1 MGVWFCCDEDK
12 GGGVTWGTEVR
23 ACSQLGW
30 IIRQQIDVVC
40 YAKAQLGATTGPS
53 FPRRPHRVVRW
64 FSAVSKP
71 EASIGVTCFE
81 K

>member
-12 GGGVTWGTEVR
+12 DGGVTWGTEVR

-53 FPRRPHRVVRW
+53 FPPPTPSSGTMV
-64 FSAVSKP
+64 FSSK
-71 EASIGVTCFE
+71 
-81 K
+81 